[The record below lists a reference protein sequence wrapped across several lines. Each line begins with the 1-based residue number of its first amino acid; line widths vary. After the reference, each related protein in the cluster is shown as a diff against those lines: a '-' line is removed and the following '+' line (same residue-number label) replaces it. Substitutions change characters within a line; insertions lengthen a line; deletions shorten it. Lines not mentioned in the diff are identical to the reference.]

1 MNVLE
6 YIRPELLL
14 TVPVLWV
21 LGKILKEASFLRDK
35 WIPLVLGGAG
45 ILLAVCWIGGGGE
58 PFGVTGLFTAVTQG
72 ILCAGAAVYGHQLVH
87 QMKGKDDGNSED
99 KQKSDK
105 TGEKR
110 EDHDQNNAVRH

>member
-72 ILCAGAAVYGHQLVH
+72 ILCAGAAVYGHHLIK
-87 QMKGKDDGNSED
+87 QMKNKDDTNVEN
-99 KQKSDK
+99 
-105 TGEKR
+105 R
-110 EDHDQNNAVRH
+110 DQTNGKEGRS